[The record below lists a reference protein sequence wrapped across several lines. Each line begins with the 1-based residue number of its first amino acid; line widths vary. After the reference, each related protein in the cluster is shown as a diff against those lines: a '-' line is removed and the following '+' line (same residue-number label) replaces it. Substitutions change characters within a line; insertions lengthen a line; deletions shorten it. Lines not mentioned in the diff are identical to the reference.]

1 MIVRQILNKFGEKIE
16 PKSPHSHV
24 AKRRQLYNKK
34 KLNGV
39 TFESEPQAFNFKKKD
54 TDREMHVIIFIK
66 ATCIPT
72 MYEHVFIYTRQNC

>member
-1 MIVRQILNKFGEKIE
+1 MLLLRVNLK
-16 PKSPHSHV
+16 P
-24 AKRRQLYNKK
+24 LT
-34 KLNGV
+34 L
-39 TFESEPQAFNFKKKD
+39 KKD